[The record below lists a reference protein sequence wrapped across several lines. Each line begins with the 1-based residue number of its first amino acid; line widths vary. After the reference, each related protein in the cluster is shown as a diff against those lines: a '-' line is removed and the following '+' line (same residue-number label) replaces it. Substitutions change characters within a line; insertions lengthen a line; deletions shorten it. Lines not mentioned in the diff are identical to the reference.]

1 MFSGADSF
9 NQPLNDWNRDV
20 SNDVTSMAVRR
31 NEPRVIEL
39 PDDDVEFDSDFGWR
53 KNHWQRPTVTSTPP
67 PQGDVLVIRDFRF
80 IRNFVRFVAVRFDVS
95 EFHSPLARFAR

>member
-9 NQPLNDWNRDV
+9 NQPLNDWNV

-39 PDDDVEFDSDFGWR
+39 PRQADSGLSGLEFRIDPMDA
-53 KNHWQRPTVTSTPP
+53 
-67 PQGDVLVIRDFRF
+67 DM
-80 IRNFVRFVAVRFDVS
+80 
-95 EFHSPLARFAR
+95 

>member
-9 NQPLNDWNRDV
+9 NQPLNDWNV

-95 EFHSPLARFAR
+95 EFRSPLARFAR